1 MINIISNINEITHH
15 PRILQ
20 KFKGKIVSVL
30 AEMCNLYL
38 HRNHYHVVIQQ
49 LYHLCVVF
57 HKYLNKIVPALK
69 ELANYNS

>member
-38 HRNHYHVVIQQ
+38 HRNQYHVVIQQ
-49 LYHLCVVF
+49 LYLCIVF
-57 HKYLNKIVPALK
+57 HKYLNKIVPAL
-69 ELANYNS
+69 ELTN